1 MTHLFFL
8 PNDQTFILLEAA
20 SSAEELV
27 AAVQAGL
34 WVPPEPYGSGLA
46 ALADDPPMRAFRQGS
61 LVIIT
66 TTQPLHLDNGVSV
79 SPVPSYDQ
87 TYGRHLSPR
96 QQQVLRG
103 LAKGKTTRQIAYEL
117 GLRERTVSSHI
128 AALKRRLGTNTR
140 AQTIARA
147 SSMGLCDSENDEP

>member
-1 MTHLFFL
+1 MTHMFFL

-27 AAVQAGL
+27 DAVRAGL
-34 WVPPEPYGSGLA
+34 WAPPEPYGSGLA
-46 ALADDPPMRAFRQGS
+46 ALSDDPPLRAFRQGS

-66 TTQPLHLDNGVSV
+66 TTQPLHLERGVTAN
-79 SPVPSYDQ
+79 PAPAYDQ

-103 LAKGKTTRQIAYEL
+103 LAQGKTTKQIAYEL
-117 GLRERTVSSHI
+117 GLRERTVSNHI

-140 AQTIARA
+140 AQTVARA
-147 SSMGLCDSENDEP
+147 SSMGLCDPGKDSL

>member
-34 WVPPEPYGSGLA
+34 WVPPEPYGSGIA
-46 ALADDPPMRAFRQGS
+46 ALTEDPPLRAFRQGS

-66 TTQPLHLDNGVSV
+66 TAQPLHLERGLAA
-79 SPVPSYDQ
+79 SPTLTYDQ
-87 TYGRHLSPR
+87 TYDRQLSPR

-103 LAKGKTTRQIAYEL
+103 LAQGKTTRQIAFEL
-117 GLRERTVSSHI
+117 GLRERTVSNHI

-140 AQTIARA
+140 AQTVARA
-147 SSMGLCDSENDEP
+147 SSMGLCDTGKDEL

>member
-34 WVPPEPYGSGLA
+34 WVPPEPYGSGIA
-46 ALADDPPMRAFRQGS
+46 ALTEDPPLRAFRQGS

-66 TTQPLHLDNGVSV
+66 TTQPLHLERGLAA
-79 SPVPSYDQ
+79 SPTLTYDQ
-87 TYGRHLSPR
+87 TYDRRLSPR
-96 QQQVLRG
+96 QQQVLHG
-103 LAKGKTTRQIAYEL
+103 LAQGKTTRQIAFEL
-117 GLRERTVSSHI
+117 GLRERTVSNHI

-140 AQTIARA
+140 AQTVARA
-147 SSMGLCDSENDEP
+147 SSMGLCDKGKDEL